1 VGYGDFSSA
10 VGANVADS
18 DPDETPRRL
27 GSALPAAKS
36 ADRVLNGDETDLGS
50 QVPRIGGD

>member
-18 DPDETPRRL
+18 DPDETPCRL
-27 GSALPAAKS
+27 GARCQLQKS
-36 ADRVLNGDETDLGS
+36 ADRVLNCCDAGS
-50 QVPRIGGD
+50 ELRAPR